1 MTKRTRKQKEAK
13 VSKPGDKA
21 RGKSKYALKCERRAR
36 ANMAVGLSVNTPA
49 PVAMATLEAE
59 IAEAE

>member
-1 MTKRTRKQKEAK
+1 MTKRTRKQKAAM

-21 RGKSKYALKCERRAR
+21 RGKSKYARKCERRAR
-36 ANMAVGLSVNTPA
+36 ANTASGFPVSTPIPVG
-49 PVAMATLEAE
+49 MATFEAE